1 MCINIH
7 KGKKISLICVLSA
20 TMAVLQILEKCKQK
34 RRAQKKTIKYDKKIK
49 ETNIEN

>member
-20 TMAVLQILEKCKQK
+20 NKAVLLILEKCKQK
-34 RRAQKKTIKYDKKIK
+34 RKAQKKTIKYDKKIK
-49 ETNIEN
+49 ETKIES

>member
-7 KGKKISLICVLSA
+7 KGKTISLICVLSA
-20 TMAVLQILEKCKQK
+20 TIAVLKILEKCKQK

-49 ETNIEN
+49 ETKIES